1 MKSAFISSPSLMNSP
16 RTTMLKSQVELAKLN
31 QELVSGRFADVTLML
46 GHRSGQTVTLRQEY
60 EEILGIKD
68 SNGRT
73 LARLEVTDNALT
85 GLLDTANTYLKSLVS
100 LPPQERGPDV
110 IKRDATQNLSAL
122 ISGLNAFS
130 DGQYVFGGTNTQA
143 QPITDYADGPPASA
157 NKAAVE
163 DAFNRFFFGSPLP
176 APPPPPP
183 TPAQIATITASQME
197 AFLEDTPPG
206 PFVSLFEPAGWKAT
220 WSDAADEGMRSRVST
235 TDVVETS
242 ISANE
247 KAMRKLAQAY
257 TMIRDLGTE
266 HLTKPAFNVLVEK
279 AIGVL
284 GGAVQEL
291 ISVQAKNGVSLARVK
306 EADAKISVQKDILS
320 KHIGGMESVDPA
332 ETKVR
337 IDSLMTQIQMSYS
350 LTGRLQQ
357 LSLVNYL

>member
-100 LPPQERGPDV
+100 LPPQERGPEV
-110 IKRDATQNLSAL
+110 IRRDATQNLSAL

-157 NKAAVE
+157 NKAAV
-163 DAFNRFFFGSPLP
+163 DAAFTAFFGF
-176 APPPPPP
+176 PP
-183 TPAQIATITASQME
+183 TDTAQVATITAAQMTT
-197 AFLEDTPPG
+197 FLADTPPG
-206 PFVSLFEPAGWKAT
+206 PFASLFEPAGWKAT

-266 HLTKPAFNVLVEK
+266 SLVKPAFNVLVEK